1 MTQSVQTSVF
11 THSRLYSKRYYPG
24 NIYSV
29 VINCE
34 DGEFYEYEVEADT
47 FAQATEIAEGMAQ
60 DMMADITYIGVYK
73 AA

>member
-1 MTQSVQTSVF
+1 MTQVAQTSVF
-11 THSRLYSKRYYPG
+11 THSRLYSKRTYPG

-47 FAQATEIAEGMAQ
+47 FAKATEIAEQMAL
-60 DMMADITYIGVYK
+60 DLMADITFIEVYK

>member
-24 NIYSV
+24 NIYNV

-34 DGEFYEYEVEADT
+34 DGEYYSYEVEADS
-47 FAQATEIAEGMAQ
+47 FNEATKIAEEMAL
-60 DMMADITYIGVYK
+60 DLMADITFIEVYRG
-73 AA
+73 

>member
-24 NIYSV
+24 NIYNV

-34 DGEFYEYEVEADT
+34 DGEYYSYEVEADS
-47 FAQATEIAEGMAQ
+47 FNEATKIAEEMAL
-60 DMMADITYIGVYK
+60 DMMADITFIEVYRG
-73 AA
+73 